1 MTVEADSLLEVDG
14 LQLQVTSSEH
24 RPVDDVSFVV
34 NRGEIFGIVG
44 ESGSG
49 KTLTTRAILQLLP
62 RGVQIRNGSV
72 KLGGRELIGLSEAQL
87 RELRG
92 AHMALIPQSAGSSLN
107 PLVTVWRQVAAPM
120 RAHGERRRDRLSKV
134 VELLE
139 QLGLD
144 RPEQVARSYP
154 HQLSGGMQQRVVVAA
169 SLAARPQLL
178 LADEPTTALDP
189 IVRVQFADLLK
200 DVRARRGTSII
211 LVTHDLG
218 VIARLCDRVAV
229 MYGGRVMEQ
238 GRVRD
243 VLASPRHPYTQGLLD
258 ATPDLA
264 RLEPTVPIP
273 GRPPLGTVVGNT
285 CPFTP
290 RCAAA
295 FDRCSAEA
303 PPAFEVGAEHLSR
316 CWLHLEKTRDQ
327 SLAGVV
333 DEAQ

>member
-1 MTVEADSLLEVDG
+1 MSTEAGPLLEVEG
-14 LQLQVTSSEH
+14 LELQVTNSAH
-24 RPVDDVSFVV
+24 RPVDGVSFHV
-34 NRGEIFGIVG
+34 NRGEVFGIAG

-49 KTLTTRAILQLLP
+49 KTLTTRAVLQLLP
-62 RGVQIRNGSV
+62 RGVQIRSGSIR
-72 KLGGRELIGLSEAQL
+72 LDGRELIGLKEADL

-92 AHMALIPQSAGSSLN
+92 ANMALIPQSAGSSLN
-107 PLVTVWRQVAAPM
+107 PLMSVWRQIAAPM
-120 RAHGERRRDRLSKV
+120 RAHGEPQRDRFSKV

-189 IVRVQFADLLK
+189 LVRVQFVELLNE
-200 DVRARRGTSII
+200 VRAQRGTSII

-238 GRVRD
+238 GRVNQ
-243 VLASPRHPYTQGLLD
+243 VLANPRHPYTQGLLD

-264 RLEPTVPIP
+264 RPEPTVPIP
-273 GRPPLGTVVGNT
+273 GRPPLGRVIGNE
-285 CPFTP
+285 CPFAP
-290 RCAAA
+290 RCASA
-295 FDRCSAEA
+295 FDRCTAEA
-303 PPAFEVGAEHLSR
+303 PPAFEVGPEHRSR
-316 CWLHLEKTRDQ
+316 CWLHLTEARGE
-327 SLAGVV
+327 SLAGIV
-333 DEAQ
+333 EGS